1 MEWDE
6 RWEGASRGKVIC
18 IPMADSCGC
27 MAETN
32 TILLVTKASI
42 LLLKI
47 KENTL
52 ERINTISEAEKWI
65 SELEDGMVEITEIEH
80 DKEKII
86 KRNEDSLRDLQHNSK
101 HYTYSNN
108 I

>member
-1 MEWDE
+1 MEVHIE
-6 RWEGASRGKVIC
+6 KIQEIFNKELEEIKNRQLAMK
-18 IPMADSCGC
+18 
-27 MAETN
+27 N
-32 TILLVTKASI
+32 TITMPK
-42 LLLKI
+42 
-47 KENTL
+47 NTL
-52 ERINTISEAEKWI
+52 ERTKSRIMEAKEWI

-86 KRNEDSLRDLQHNSK
+86 KRNEVSLRYLQHNSK